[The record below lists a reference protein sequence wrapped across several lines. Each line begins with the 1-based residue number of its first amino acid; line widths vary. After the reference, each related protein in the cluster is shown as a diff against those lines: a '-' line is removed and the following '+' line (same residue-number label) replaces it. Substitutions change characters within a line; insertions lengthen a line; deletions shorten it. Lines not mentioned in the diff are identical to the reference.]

1 MSDPKPFASLSSG
14 LLARKGAA
22 RPAMRPQGFSP
33 SSAALEDLGWND
45 MGHEGGHEAGHDHAG
60 LTPLA
65 PAEQVVEH
73 PRASSLGLSP
83 VTSPVHS
90 QQAELAERL
99 ADSEEDFDEEYDET
113 AEPYEPEAGSATFNG
128 FDSAEDEDSEPEFR
142 VQFKGGK
149 KPLDLGPSPEAV
161 AEPESQP
168 EFEAE
173 LEAEFEPEEEV
184 LELVEAVAPVA
195 PVTAPTELVLDEPV
209 LPSLRAPAAKAK
221 AAFTLRL
228 DPERH
233 LKLRLACAVRGGSAQ
248 QLVTDALDR
257 LLQGMPELE
266 ELTDKVRQR
275 N

>member
-22 RPAMRPQGFSP
+22 RPAMRPQGFSA
-33 SSAALEDLGWND
+33 SSAGLEDLGWND
-45 MGHEGGHEAGHDHAG
+45 MGHEPGHDHAG

-65 PAEQVVEH
+65 PTEQVVEH

-99 ADSEEDFDEEYDET
+99 AETEEEFDEDYDET

-128 FDSAEDEDSEPEFR
+128 FDSADEEEPETEFR
-142 VQFKGGK
+142 VQFKNGK
-149 KPLDLGPSPEAV
+149 KPLDLGPSPEPSP
-161 AEPESQP
+161 EPA
-168 EFEAE
+168 FEAE
-173 LEAEFEPEEEV
+173 ADEEV
-184 LELVEAVAPVA
+184 LDLVEAVAPAAEA
-195 PVTAPTELVLDEPV
+195 PELVLDEPV
-209 LPSLRAPAAKAK
+209 LSSIRAPAKAK

-257 LLQGMPELE
+257 LLQSMPELE